1 VLVRRGTLEVGDV
14 FVVGA
19 EWGKV
24 RALIDDKGRQIKS
37 AGPAQPVEVL
47 GLSGVPM
54 AGDPLSV
61 VENEA
66 RAREVAA
73 YRQSVTQRKRTTL
86 APTSLENMFSALKS
100 GKAKEYPL
108 VIKGDVQGSVEAIN
122 GALNRIS
129 TDEIRVRILHSGV
142 GAISESDVI
151 LAKASNAPI
160 IGFNVRPNAKAR
172 EIAERDGVSLR
183 YYDVIYALTDDVR
196 SEMAG
201 QLSPEL
207 LETVIG
213 RAQVQDVFQ
222 AGKTGKAAGVLVL
235 EGVMRKGARARVMR
249 DNVIVYNG
257 TLASL
262 RRFKDDVNEVGSG
275 IECGLTLEGSSD
287 VKAGDQIETYSVE
300 ERQRTL

>member
-1 VLVRRGTLEVGDV
+1 
-14 FVVGA
+14 
-19 EWGKV
+19 
-24 RALIDDKGRQIKS
+24 
-37 AGPAQPVEVL
+37 
-47 GLSGVPM
+47 
-54 AGDPLSV
+54 
-61 VENEA
+61 
-66 RAREVAA
+66 
-73 YRQSVTQRKRTTL
+73 
-86 APTSLENMFSALKS
+86 MFSALKS